1 MRCFLSLLALTSLA
15 GCQPEEATD
24 PDAGVDAASDAGA
37 SVVTP
42 ALPYYEVPVDGAL
55 VEHAYFA
62 VPDVHYVTT
71 GDTVTLSYDFP
82 ADLSGVLDQEVV
94 FTGPVDALG
103 NATLS
108 GPTGVGTCEATGDVV
123 RCTEMFSAGLAI
135 DLPAATAM
143 ASGYSSDA
151 AVREARVQV
160 LERFASDPI
169 GIVIFDRRIASEPSG
184 GDD

>member
-1 MRCFLSLLALTSLA
+1 MRHFLVPFFALLA
-15 GCQPEEATD
+15 GCQSASPATQ
-24 PDAGVDAASDAGA
+24 DAGLDAGSDAGLA
-37 SVVTP
+37 VVTP

-55 VEHAYFA
+55 MAHAYFA

-71 GDTVTLSYDFP
+71 AGTVTLTYDFP
-82 ADLSGVLDQEVV
+82 ADLSGVVDQEVV

-108 GPTGVGTCEATGDVV
+108 GPTGVGTCEATGNVV
-123 RCTEMFSAGLAI
+123 RCTETFSSGLAI

-143 ASGYSSDA
+143 ASAYPGDA
-151 AVREARVQV
+151 AAREARVQV
-160 LERFASDPI
+160 LDRFASDPI
-169 GIVIFDRRIASEPSG
+169 GIVVFDLEAASEPSG